1 MFLRYRRWPLLSL
14 SILLF
19 CCAPGNG
26 QAQEDVALRVQ
37 QFEPS
42 GDGLGFFTV
51 ESARTTRLGRPIFNF
66 HLNYSSGVLGTWNGD
81 ELVSWAVRRQLG
93 VDLQVGMGFN
103 VVDVVLLVPFAPYQ
117 DGSGMS
123 GESMGIYHPFGDI
136 TIKPKV
142 RILDPDTRKIGVA
155 VALPISLPTGTEE
168 NLYGESSVTVSP
180 TAIAQVHVGIADFG
194 VNLGF
199 RARQKTEVAGLVVGT
214 QFLYRFAARLWFARP
229 LSVQAELWGYAGGN
243 SVASSPANWLVGTHV
258 ANKKGFM
265 IHAGIGTGI
274 GAGYGA
280 PKFRFVFGFGVG
292 IPALGDRDH
301 DKIGDQVDACP
312 DDPKD
317 VDGFED
323 EDGCPDPDN
332 DGDGILDVDDQC
344 PLAAEVID
352 GIDDEDGCPEE
363 VTDTD
368 GDGVLD
374 AVDRCPWVREDLDGD
389 EDADGCPDPDNDGD
403 TIPDK
408 EDRCP
413 NEPEVINGVLD
424 DDGCPD
430 EGAVR
435 VTRNKIEILE
445 KVHFEHDR
453 DVLHSKSYQILDQ
466 VAAALK
472 RQPDILEVQ
481 VEGHTDSRGAAAYNL
496 RLSDRRARAVVR
508 YLIDECGLASR
519 RLRPRGFGKELPIA
533 SNSTAEGR
541 DLNRRVE
548 FRIIKWAPPEK
559 EPGATP

>member
-312 DDPKD
+312 DDPED

-323 EDGCPDPDN
+323 EEGCPDPDN
-332 DGDGILDVDDQC
+332 DGDGFLDLDDQC
-344 PLAAEVID
+344 PDERETVNKYQDTDGCPDEAPDPDED
-352 GIDDEDGCPEE
+352 GILTPDDACPEVPEDMDGFEDEDGCPE
-363 VTDTD
+363 
-368 GDGVLD
+368 
-374 AVDRCPWVREDLDGD
+374 
-389 EDADGCPDPDNDGD
+389 PDNDGD
-403 TIPDK
+403 GIADEVDQCPEQAEAFNSYKDK
-408 EDRCP
+408 
-413 NEPEVINGVLD
+413 
-424 DDGCPD
+424 DGCPD
-430 EGAVR
+430 EAPVR
-435 VTRNKIEILE
+435 VDSSKGQIVTKEKIFFDSGKTTLKPESFPVMNQIAELLERNPDLGRIEI
-445 KVHFEHDR
+445 
-453 DVLHSKSYQILDQ
+453 Q
-466 VAAALK
+466 
-472 RQPDILEVQ
+472 
-481 VEGHTDSRGAAAYNL
+481 GHTDERGGASTN
-496 RLSDRRARAVVR
+496 RSLSQKRAEAVR
-508 YLIDECGLASR
+508 TYLVNMGADPGKLLAK
-519 RLRPRGFGKELPIA
+519 GFGEDKPLDDGHDEDA
-533 SNSTAEGR
+533 WAR
-541 DLNRRVE
+541 NRRVE
-548 FRIIKWAPPEK
+548 FHILGKK
-559 EPGATP
+559 